1 MENWLGNIFL
11 FFYVK
16 FSSIKLSQ
24 MNFLLKILIWGL
36 WHPKGLKLV
45 QAAVFVFWEKLGFAF
60 SSQKHLD
67 LKSCELFIKK

>member
-1 MENWLGNIFL
+1 
-11 FFYVK
+11 
-16 FSSIKLSQ
+16 